1 VASSNPLTKRELD
14 RIRALH
20 GEGKTRNDIAKA
32 VGRSASAITAA
43 CNKMGLSFDRTKTA
57 AATKAKV
64 LDARAK
70 RAELM
75 NKLLDDAEKLRQQL
89 WEPTKIYS
97 FGGKDNTYAERK
109 VDRPPFKDQR
119 DIVNAVS
126 TTITASLRLDE
137 HDKGSDVDDSKSMLR
152 GLAEKLKVA
161 WKQHHEQTPDDEQPE
176 AGGAS

>member
-1 VASSNPLTKRELD
+1 VATNNPLTKRELD
-14 RIRALH
+14 RIRAMH

-32 VGRSASAITAA
+32 LGRSASTITAA

-64 LDARAK
+64 LDAKAK
-70 RAELM
+70 RAQLM
-75 NKLLDDAEKLRQQL
+75 NDLLDDAEKLRQQL
-89 WEPTKIYS
+89 WAPTKIFS

-126 TTITASLRLDE
+126 TTITASLRLDD
-137 HDKGSDVDDSKSMLR
+137 HDKAHEVDEQKAMLDELFEAL
-152 GLAEKLKVA
+152 GLAWE
-161 WKQHHEQTPDDEQPE
+161 QHHQNPPDDE
-176 AGGAS
+176 AGGEPT

>member
-1 VASSNPLTKRELD
+1 MASNNPLTKRELD
-14 RIRALH
+14 RIRAMH

-32 VGRSASAITAA
+32 LGRSASTITAA
-43 CNKMGLSFDRTKTA
+43 CNKMGLSFDRSKTK
-57 AATKAKV
+57 AATEAKV
-64 LDARAK
+64 ADARAK
-70 RAELM
+70 RAQLM
-75 NKLLDDAEKLRQQL
+75 NDLLDDAERLRQQL
-89 WEPTKIYS
+89 FAPTVIWS
-97 FGGKDNTYAERK
+97 FGGKDNTFNSKK
-109 VDRPPFKDQR
+109 VPLPPVKDQR

-176 AGGAS
+176 AGGSS

>member
-1 VASSNPLTKRELD
+1 MATNNPLTKRELD
-14 RIRALH
+14 RIKALH
-20 GEGKTRNDIAKA
+20 SEGKSRNDIAKDL
-32 VGRSASAITAA
+32 GRSASTITAA
-43 CNKMGLSFDRTKTA
+43 CNKLGLSFDRTKTA

-89 WEPTKIYS
+89 WEETTIWS
-97 FGGKDNTYAERK
+97 FGGKDNTFNSKK
-109 VDRPPFKDQR
+109 VSRPPFKDQR

-137 HDKGSDVDDSKSMLR
+137 HDKGTNVDDAKSVLR

-161 WKQHHEQTPDDEQPE
+161 WKQHHEHTPDDEQPA
-176 AGGAS
+176 AGGAT